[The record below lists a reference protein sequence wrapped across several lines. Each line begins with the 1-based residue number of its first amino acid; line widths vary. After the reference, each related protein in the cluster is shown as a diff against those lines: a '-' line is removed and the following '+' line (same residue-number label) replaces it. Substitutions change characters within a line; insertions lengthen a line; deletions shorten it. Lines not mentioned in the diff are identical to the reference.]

1 MYLLNFVSAQQK
13 KKKNQHIEKASYE
26 MGENIWT
33 SSLWWGVNVKQTFH
47 QRKHTNAQQL

>member
-1 MYLLNFVSAQQK
+1 MNILFPKNFKKDLLTVLIKLCFCTAK

-33 SSLWWGVNVKQTFH
+33 SSLW
-47 QRKHTNAQQL
+47 